1 MSWLDANDS
10 YFMEIMARDRID
22 ELRSSR
28 DGASAEAPGA
38 EKRVADESFG
48 PTVRLDRARAS
59 ADVCPRLA
67 ATARCR

>member
-10 YFMEIMARDRID
+10 YFMEIVARDRID

-28 DGASAEAPGA
+28 DGAN
-38 EKRVADESFG
+38 VTDESFG
-48 PTVRLDRARAS
+48 ATVGLDRTHAS

-67 ATARCR
+67 ATARYR